1 MLRDDFTNIDQKHW
15 FLIRSAFI
23 ALGQIKPTEKKKK
36 ERPILAHYEP
46 RFIIIDYPPSNGSI
60 LPYLPLPSE
69 SRSNQKPSRP
79 RKEKEK
85 KNREPLSSAS
95 KSPEKSQFPPIIAV
109 IYPPP
114 RVGGKNV
121 ESLVPLHSSI
131 RTKWCAGKRVSL
143 LLLLLFPLTGAHAR
157 SRDPRE
163 KRG

>member
-23 ALGQIKPTEKKKK
+23 ALDRSSRLKKRKKKGQSS
-36 ERPILAHYEP
+36 PITSLASSSS
-46 RFIIIDYPPSNGSI
+46 ITPPSNGSI